1 MIVPLKYLSNFWK
14 TLEMALINC
23 EINFFL
29 TQYASCFII
38 DVTIANQIPKF
49 TITCTKLYVSV
60 ATLSMHDN
68 VELLQQLKPV
78 LKGQLTGINI
88 NQM

>member
-1 MIVPLKYLSNFWK
+1 MMVLLKYLSNFWK

-23 EINFFL
+23 EINFVL
-29 TQYASCFII
+29 TWYASCFII
-38 DVTIANQIPKF
+38 DVTIVNQIPKF
-49 TITCTKLYVSV
+49 TITCTKFYVPV
-60 ATLSMHDN
+60 VTLSTQDN
-68 VELLQQLKPV
+68 AELLQQLKPV